1 MKDLVW
7 KPFSISNSRIHVK
20 LWGLKRSKALNMNAS
35 IYLLFEVQ
43 PVHIMNLN
51 KLLINELP
59 NALLRFYP
67 GFLWSVSLGSAE

>member
-1 MKDLVW
+1 
-7 KPFSISNSRIHVK
+7 
-20 LWGLKRSKALNMNAS
+20 MNAS

-67 GFLWSVSLGSAE
+67 GFL